1 MHAEHRGRTAKS
13 AIDKANHRATY
24 SYSKIVPLRIPIDR
38 NNNLTECPI
47 EFEVIQE
54 LPAAPGAKDE
64 RITLGVVR
72 LNLSEYVEE
81 SENLQRGTAGAT
93 RFGAA
98 LETVRDKEQNVGLG
112 LSHRRLSSKSSAGT
126 GGAGVNPLG
135 LNPSGQQ
142 PQQQALYSEENDV
155 VDEEAEEGIVRRYL
169 MQDSKINSTL
179 KVGILMVQVDGERN
193 YVAPALKSAPMF
205 GGIAGIVAGERTATE
220 PVHDA
225 GTGAGTAGAL
235 PSLGKSRDVSEVQDM
250 YRRTLAASWACQPGE
265 LPADECIEDIFSG
278 GDGWRNSHKI
288 SALASHDIGRRM
300 AHHLDAIADDESMNS
315 NGNSGDGS
323 PDDATAKA
331 ALRPSDFR
339 RTARRHM
346 RQRSGS
352 SNHSD
357 RSNKSTLTILDED
370 RGRPPSSS
378 SHQYHSQSHYN
389 LPLRHQPQHA
399 RPQPFRGD
407 RGEDGGS
414 TSLLRPG
421 SQHGGLD
428 SNDGHGRSLR
438 PRRSLAS
445 LAPAPT
451 PASSSSSSNR
461 GRSESFG
468 HFRPQ
473 KEVDEYEVREDLVA
487 WYLPGTAAAT

>member
-13 AIDKANHRATY
+13 AIDKTNHRATY
-24 SYSKIVPLRIPIDR
+24 NCSKIVPLRIPIDR

-64 RITLGVVR
+64 RITLGLVR

-81 SENLQRGTAGAT
+81 SENIHRGTAGAT
-93 RFGAA
+93 RFGAT
-98 LETVRDKEQNVGLG
+98 LEGVRDKAQNGGQGLG
-112 LSHRRLSSKSSAGT
+112 HRRLSSKSSADA

-135 LNPSGQQ
+135 LIPAGQQ
-142 PQQQALYSEENDV
+142 PQQQHHQLYSEENDV

-220 PVHDA
+220 AAHDA
-225 GTGAGTAGAL
+225 GTGAGAL
-235 PSLGKSRDVSEVQDM
+235 PSIGKSRDVSEVQDM

-278 GDGWRNSHKI
+278 GDGWRDSHKN
-288 SALASHDIGRRM
+288 SASASHDIGRRT
-300 AHHLDAIADDESMNS
+300 AHNLDAIADDESANS

-323 PDDATAKA
+323 PDDAMAKGT
-331 ALRPSDFR
+331 LRPSDFR

-357 RSNKSTLTILDED
+357 RSNKSTLTALDED

-378 SHQYHSQSHYN
+378 SHQYHGQSHYN
-389 LPLRHQPQHA
+389 LPLRHQPQHT
-399 RPQPFRGD
+399 RPQSFRGD

-421 SQHGGLD
+421 SQHGRLD
-428 SNDGHGRSLR
+428 SNDGHGPSLR
-438 PRRSLAS
+438 PRRSLTS
-445 LAPAPT
+445 LAPAPA
-451 PASSSSSSNR
+451 PASSSSSR
-461 GRSESFG
+461 GRGESFG
-468 HFRPQ
+468 DFRHR

-487 WYLPGTAAAT
+487 WHLPGTAAAR

>member
-13 AIDKANHRATY
+13 AIDKATHRATY

-64 RITLGVVR
+64 RIILGVVR

-81 SENLQRGTAGAT
+81 SENLHRGTAGTT
-93 RFGAA
+93 RFGAN
-98 LETVRDKEQNVGLG
+98 LEAVRDKAQNVGQG
-112 LSHRRLSSKSSAGT
+112 LSHRRLSSKSSVDA

-135 LNPSGQQ
+135 SNPSGQQ
-142 PQQQALYSEENDV
+142 LQQQQLYSEENDV

-169 MQDSKINSTL
+169 MQDSRINSTL

-205 GGIAGIVAGERTATE
+205 GGIAGIMAGERTAME
-220 PVHDA
+220 PVDDA
-225 GTGAGTAGAL
+225 GTGAGTAGPL
-235 PSLGKSRDVSEVQDM
+235 PSLSKSRDVSEVQDM

-278 GDGWRNSHKI
+278 GDGWRNSHKN
-288 SALASHDIGRRM
+288 SASASHDIGRRT
-300 AHHLDAIADDESMNS
+300 ARHLDAIADDESTNS

-323 PDDATAKA
+323 PDDATAKGT
-331 ALRPSDFR
+331 LKPSDFR
-339 RTARRHM
+339 RMTRRHM

-357 RSNKSTLTILDED
+357 RSNKSTLTVLDED

-378 SHQYHSQSHYN
+378 HQSHSQPYN
-389 LPLRHQPQHA
+389 LPLRHQPQHT
-399 RPQPFRGD
+399 RPQPFRGE
-407 RGEDGGS
+407 RGEDGGG

-421 SQHGGLD
+421 SQYGSVDNNDSHGQ
-428 SNDGHGRSLR
+428 SLR
-438 PRRSLAS
+438 PRRSLAN
-445 LAPAPT
+445 LTPAPT
-451 PASSSSSSNR
+451 PASSNSGGR
-461 GRSESFG
+461 GESFG
-468 HFRPQ
+468 DFRPQ

-487 WYLPGTAAAT
+487 WYLPGTATAT

>member
-64 RITLGVVR
+64 RITLGLVR

-81 SENLQRGTAGAT
+81 SENLHRGTAGAT
-93 RFGAA
+93 RFGAN
-98 LETVRDKEQNVGLG
+98 LEAVRDKEQNVGQG
-112 LSHRRLSSKSSAGT
+112 LSHRRLSSKSSVGT

-135 LNPSGQQ
+135 LNLSGQQ
-142 PQQQALYSEENDV
+142 SQQQALHSEENDV

-205 GGIAGIVAGERTATE
+205 GGIAGIVAGERAAATE
-220 PVHDA
+220 PVHHA
-225 GTGAGTAGAL
+225 STGASTAGAL

-278 GDGWRNSHKI
+278 GDGWRNSHKP
-288 SALASHDIGRRM
+288 SGPASHDIGRRT
-300 AHHLDAIADDESMNS
+300 AHHLDAIADDESPNS

-323 PDDATAKA
+323 PDDATAKGG
-331 ALRPSDFR
+331 LRPSDFR
-339 RTARRHM
+339 RPTRRHM

-357 RSNKSTLTILDED
+357 RSNKSTLTVLDED

-378 SHQYHSQSHYN
+378 SHQYYSQSHYN
-389 LPLRHQPQHA
+389 LPLRHQPQNT
-399 RPQPFRGD
+399 RPQLFRGD

-428 SNDGHGRSLR
+428 NNDGHGHSLR
-438 PRRSLAS
+438 PRRGLAS
-445 LAPAPT
+445 LAPAPA
-451 PASSSSSSNR
+451 PASRSSSR
-461 GRSESFG
+461 GRGESFG
-468 HFRPQ
+468 NFRPQ

-487 WYLPGTAAAT
+487 WYLPGTAAAM